1 MTSQPAS
8 SDRFGALR
16 RKRAVLTACLLATV
30 VGGCK
35 ADLYTK
41 LQEREANEMVALLLG
56 NGFDAGRIQAKDGS
70 STVVVEQKQFARA
83 VELLK
88 ANGYPR
94 QTFTNMGEV
103 FKGGGL
109 IASPT
114 EERARYVYA
123 LSEELSKTISD
134 IDGVLSARIHVVLPK
149 NDLLRQDATPSS
161 ASVFIRYDA
170 RAPIKALLQQ
180 IKMLVANSI
189 EGLSYEKVSV
199 VLVPV
204 ERNDPQP
211 MTAVTASGAITAGTL
226 AETMQ
231 WIAALFAGLLV
242 GASAV
247 YWFSRRRFAAAPQ
260 PLGQVQPPHAGVERL
275 PSASVQ
281 ASAPSPNPPKT
292 SPGASLGTS
301 PGTPRQAA

>member
-1 MTSQPAS
+1 MTPQNSPRDYPFVA
-8 SDRFGALR
+8 RRRRAALM
-16 RKRAVLTACLLATV
+16 ACLLASAL
-30 VGGCK
+30 GGCK

-70 STVVVEQKQFARA
+70 SAVVVEQSQFARA
-83 VELLK
+83 VDLLK

-94 QTFTNMGEV
+94 QTFTNIGEV

-123 LSEELSKTISD
+123 LSEELSKTISE
-134 IDGVLSARIHVVLPK
+134 IEGVLSARIHVVLPK

-161 ASVFIRYDA
+161 ASVFIRYDS
-170 RAPIKALLQQ
+170 RTQVKALLQQ

-204 ERNDPQP
+204 ERDDPQP
-211 MTAVTASGAITAGTL
+211 IAPAVRTVAAAGPLASAL
-226 AETMQ
+226 Q
-231 WIAALFAGLLV
+231 WVAALFVGLLV
-242 GASAV
+242 GASGV
-247 YWFSRRRFAAAPQ
+247 YWFSRWRSTAVPKPA
-260 PLGQVQPPHAGVERL
+260 GQVPTAPRAVERL
-275 PSASVQ
+275 PSANALAASPSNEP
-281 ASAPSPNPPKT
+281 SAPR
-292 SPGASLGTS
+292 
-301 PGTPRQAA
+301 GTPRQAA

>member
-1 MTSQPAS
+1 MVPQS
-8 SDRFGALR
+8 SPRDRFGVVR
-16 RKRAVLTACLLATV
+16 RKRGALIACLLATAL
-30 VGGCK
+30 GGCK

-41 LQEREANEMVALLLG
+41 LQEREANEMVALLLS
-56 NGFDAGRIQAKDGS
+56 NGFDAGRTQSKDGT
-70 STVVVEQKQFARA
+70 STVIVEQKQFARA

-94 QTFTNMGEV
+94 QSFTNMGEV

-170 RAPIKALLQQ
+170 RAPVKALLQQ

-204 ERNDPQP
+204 ERNEPQP
-211 MTAVTASGAITAGTL
+211 VTAVATTGAATAGAV
-226 AETMQ
+226 AETAQ
-231 WIAALFAGLLV
+231 WIAAIFGGLLV
-242 GASAV
+242 GAGGV
-247 YWFSRRRFAAAPQ
+247 YWFIRRRLAAAPQ
-260 PLGQVQPPHAGVERL
+260 PVGQVQAPHIAVERL
-275 PSASVQ
+275 AP
-281 ASAPSPNPPKT
+281 ASAQAAPPSHQPRTPR
-292 SPGASLGTS
+292 GI
-301 PGTPRQAA
+301 PRQAA

>member
-1 MTSQPAS
+1 MASQSNLRDRTSAVW
-8 SDRFGALR
+8 
-16 RKRAVLTACLLATV
+16 RKRAVVMACLLATAL
-30 VGGCK
+30 GGCK

-41 LQEREANEMVALLLG
+41 LQEREANEMVALLLSS
-56 NGFDAGRIQAKDGS
+56 GFDAGRTQSKDGT
-70 STVVVEQKQFARA
+70 STVVVEQKQFAQA

-149 NDLLRQDATPSS
+149 NNLLRQDATPSS

-170 RAPIKALLQQ
+170 RAPVKALLQQ

-204 ERNDPQP
+204 ERNEVQP
-211 MTAVTASGAITAGTL
+211 VITTASTGATTAGPVT
-226 AETMQ
+226 ETAQ
-231 WIAALFAGLLV
+231 WTAAIFGGLLI
-242 GASAV
+242 GAGGV
-247 YWFSRRRFAAAPQ
+247 YWFSRRRPPGPA
-260 PLGQVQPPHAGVERL
+260 QVQPVAATMDRL
-275 PSASVQ
+275 QQSSNQPRLSR
-281 ASAPSPNPPKT
+281 
-292 SPGASLGTS
+292 
-301 PGTPRQAA
+301 GTPRQAA